1 MPSSPILHV
10 RAVTR
15 EGRPVQGAQILVW
28 RIVPAGALKSLP
40 ANGSTSVT
48 GELHT
53 HLPLPSERLTV
64 ASENRSPLRFLVLAW
79 HSQAGWAWSIVSL
92 NALQNVRLT
101 LISAGQTTWTVQNC
115 FGEPA
120 KGLKG
125 RIVHLRIPGIPA
137 PVPLPQMPGAVL
149 QTDAQGKLTV
159 GLPEGATAFWAW
171 EGALPEG
178 TRRRFREPVPL
189 HAGREQRARY
199 HLGTCEVR
207 GRLVDS
213 RTRQPLREEAVLLHT
228 EPGRWF
234 QSVPT
239 DYLTFTDA
247 QGRFSVY
254 QLSTPTGP
262 IMPAVCRFPDGTEV
276 WTSLIPPDTP
286 PPVRAAC
293 ERWELGEIA
302 LQAPDALME
311 GEVRRP
317 DGKPEPFAL
326 VVAQGKKAP
335 THTERGEIAC
345 RVAACTGARRTL
357 RQRTRLVAPFACAFA
372 DAQGRFR
379 LPVRAGEWQL
389 RAHPSHSPREPAPAS
404 APPPP
409 CQIPSVSTDT
419 RWTAV
424 QVSAGQT
431 VKVQLPLSAGGY
443 VRPVRV

>member
-1 MPSSPILHV
+1 MPSSPLLHV

-15 EGRPVQGAQILVW
+15 EGRPVQGAQVLLW
-28 RIVPAGALKSLP
+28 RIVPAGVLKPLLG
-40 ANGSTSVT
+40 NWSTSET
-48 GELHT
+48 GELRT
-53 HLPLPSERLTV
+53 HLPLPSELLTV
-64 ASENRSPLRFLVLAW
+64 ASENRTPLRFLVLAW
-79 HSQAGWAWSIVSL
+79 HSQAGWAWSVVPL
-92 NALQNVRLT
+92 DALQNVRLALT
-101 LISAGQTTWTVQNC
+101 SAGQATWTVQNC
-115 FGEPA
+115 FGESA

-125 RIVHLRIPGIPA
+125 RVAQLRIPGIPV
-137 PVPLPQMPGAVL
+137 PVHLPQLPGASL
-149 QTDAQGKLTV
+149 QTDAQGKIKV
-159 GLPEGATAFWAW
+159 GLPEGATAFWEW

-178 TRRRFREPVPL
+178 MRWRFREPVPL
-189 HAGREQRARY
+189 RAGREQRVRY

-228 EPGRWF
+228 KPGRWL

-254 QLSTPTGP
+254 QLPGPTGP

-276 WTSLIPPDTP
+276 WTSLIPPETP
-286 PPVRAAC
+286 PPMHTAC

-302 LQAPDALME
+302 LQAPDALLE
-311 GEVRRP
+311 GEVRRA

-326 VVAQGKKAP
+326 VVAQGKKTPAP
-335 THTERGEIAC
+335 AEREDITC
-345 RVAACTGARRTL
+345 CVATCGGVRKTL

-372 DAQGRFR
+372 DARGRFR
-379 LPVRAGEWQL
+379 LSVRAGEWQL
-389 RAHPSHSPREPAPAS
+389 RAHPSHPPREPAPAS
-404 APPPP
+404 APSPP

-431 VKVQLPLSAGGY
+431 VKVRLPLSAGGY
-443 VRPVRV
+443 VRPIRV